1 MIIETLRLGSYGANC
16 YIVGSEKSKDVM
28 IIDPGAESSKVKKL
42 ISSKSYNPIFI
53 LLTHG
58 HGDHIGG
65 AKDLKKEFNIPVY
78 IHKKDSAMLKDER
91 LNFTNMMFKNGVSL
105 NADKFLE
112 DGDKINLDNMKFQVI
127 HTPGHTPGGICLKNK
142 DVVFS
147 GDTLFKGSIGRTDL
161 PGGSYD
167 QIIKSI
173 KEKLLVLDEDTVV
186 YPGHEGQTTIKYEKE
201 NNPFLK

>member
-16 YIVGSEKSKDVM
+16 YIVGSEKSKDIM
-28 IIDPGAESSKVKKL
+28 IIDPGAESTKIKNL
-42 ISSKSYNPIFI
+42 IKSKSYNPKFI

-78 IHKKDSAMLKDER
+78 IHKKDGNMLKDER
-91 LNFTNMMFKNGVSL
+91 LNFTKMMYKNGISL

-112 DGDKINLDNMKFQVI
+112 DGDKITLDNMKFEVL
-127 HTPGHTPGGICLKNK
+127 HTPGHTPGGISIKHK
-142 DVVFS
+142 DIVFS
-147 GDTLFKGSIGRTDL
+147 GDTLFKGSIGRTDF

-167 QIIKSI
+167 QLIKSI
-173 KEKLLVLDEDTVV
+173 KEKLLVLDENTVV
-186 YPGHEGQTTIKYEKE
+186 YPGHEGKTTIKYEKE
-201 NNPFLK
+201 NNQFLK

>member
-1 MIIETLRLGSYGANC
+1 LIIETLKLGSYGANC

-28 IIDPGAESSKVKKL
+28 IIDPGAESSKIKNIIKT
-42 ISSKSYNPIFI
+42 KSYNPKFI

-78 IHKKDSAMLKDER
+78 IHKKDGNMLKDER
-91 LNFTNMMFKNGVSL
+91 LNFTKMMYKNGITL

-112 DGDKINLDNMKFQVI
+112 DGDKITLDNIKFEVLY
-127 HTPGHTPGGICLKNK
+127 TPGHTPGGISIKHK
-142 DVVFS
+142 DVVFT
-147 GDTLFKGSIGRTDL
+147 GDTLFKGSIGRTDF

-167 QIIKSI
+167 QLIKSI
-173 KEKLLVLDEDTVV
+173 KEKLLVLDEKTVV
-186 YPGHEGQTTIKYEKE
+186 YPGHEGKTTIKYEKE
-201 NNPFLK
+201 NNQFLK